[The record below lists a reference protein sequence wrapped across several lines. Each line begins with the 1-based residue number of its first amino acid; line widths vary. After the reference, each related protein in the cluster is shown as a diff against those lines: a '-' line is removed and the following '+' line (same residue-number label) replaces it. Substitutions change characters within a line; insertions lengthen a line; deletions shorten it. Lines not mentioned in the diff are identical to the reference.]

1 MGKPIVAIVG
11 RPNVGK
17 STLFN
22 IFANSRISIVEDTP
36 GVTRDRLYAEG
47 DWLDNQFMM
56 VDTGGIEIMNSDAI
70 AVSIRQQ
77 AEIAI
82 KEADVILFVCDA
94 RSGIV
99 QEDAD
104 VARIL
109 RKSGKPIVLAVNK
122 ADSPKQE
129 LNVYE
134 FYNLGLGEPFPIS
147 AANHL
152 GIGDLLDAVVAKFPQ
167 NKAGVFDNDEDQI
180 KVALIGR
187 PNVGKSSIFN
197 SLVGQERSIV
207 SDVAGTTRDAIDTPV
222 VRNGQKYLFIDT
234 AGMRRKGKIDEPI
247 EKYSIIRSLRA
258 VDRSDVV
265 LMVIDA
271 VDGVTEQDKK
281 IAGYAHEAGKGIVI
295 VVNKW
300 DAYEKD
306 ENSTLR
312 YTETLRKELI
322 FMQYAPVVYV
332 SALTKQRIHRLPEV
346 INYVAEQNAM
356 RVATSV
362 LNQVIADAVAI
373 NPPPTEKGQRLKILY
388 ATQVKIK
395 PPTFVIFVNEPEIMH
410 FSYQRYLEN
419 KLREA
424 FGFEGTPLSMIIR
437 GKKKTNRGWINGCN
451 DVCIMVCR
459 WFCVWLSTFGAVAG

>member
-36 GVTRDRLYAEG
+36 GVTRDRVYADTE
-47 DWLDNQFMM
+47 WLDNEFMM
-56 VDTGGIEIMNSDAI
+56 VDTGGIEIMNTDKI

-77 AEIAI
+77 AQIAI
-82 KEADVILFVCDA
+82 AEADVILFVCDA
-94 RSGIV
+94 RAGITH
-99 QEDAD
+99 EDAE
-104 VARIL
+104 VAKML
-109 RKSGKPIVLAVNK
+109 RQSKKPIVLAINK

-129 LNVYE
+129 MEIFE
-134 FYNLGLGEPFPIS
+134 FYNLGIGEPIPVS

-152 GIGDLLDAVVAKFPQ
+152 GLGDLLDAVVEKFPETSAYGEDG
-167 NKAGVFDNDEDQI
+167 NEDEI

-197 SLVGQERSIV
+197 TLVGEERSIV

-222 VRNGQKYLFIDT
+222 IREGQKFLFIDT
-234 AGMRRKGKIDEPI
+234 AGMRRKARIDEPI

-271 VDGVTEQDKK
+271 IDGVTEQDKK
-281 IAGYAHEAGKGIVI
+281 IAGYAHEAGKGIVL

-300 DAYEKD
+300 DLYDKD
-306 ENSTLR
+306 NTSTLR
-312 YTETLRKELI
+312 YTENLRRELV
-322 FMQYAPVVYV
+322 FMQYAPVVFV
-332 SALTKQRIHRLPEV
+332 SAMTKQRIHRLPEV
-346 INYVAEQNAM
+346 IHYVAEQNAM
-356 RVATSV
+356 RISTSV
-362 LNQVIADAVAI
+362 LNQVVEDAIAI

-424 FGFEGTPLSMIIR
+424 FGFEGTPLQMIIR
-437 GKKKTNRGWINGCN
+437 GKNEEE
-451 DVCIMVCR
+451 
-459 WFCVWLSTFGAVAG
+459 

>member
-437 GKKKTNRGWINGCN
+437 GKKEDEERLNKW
-451 DVCIMVCR
+451 M
-459 WFCVWLSTFGAVAG
+459 

>member
-36 GVTRDRLYAEG
+36 GVTRDRLYADTE
-47 DWLDNQFMM
+47 WLDNEFMM
-56 VDTGGIEIMNSDAI
+56 VDTGGIEIMNTDKI

-77 AEIAI
+77 AQIAI
-82 KEADVILFVCDA
+82 AEADVILFVCDA
-94 RSGIV
+94 RAGITH
-99 QEDAD
+99 EDAE
-104 VARIL
+104 VAKML
-109 RKSGKPIVLAVNK
+109 RQSKKPIVLAINK

-129 LNVYE
+129 MEIFE
-134 FYNLGLGEPFPIS
+134 FYNLGIGEPIPVS

-152 GIGDLLDAVVAKFPQ
+152 GLGDLLDAVVEKFPETSAYGEDG
-167 NKAGVFDNDEDQI
+167 NEDEI

-197 SLVGQERSIV
+197 TLVGEERSIV

-222 VRNGQKYLFIDT
+222 IREGQKFLFIDT
-234 AGMRRKGKIDEPI
+234 AGMRRKARIDEPI

-271 VDGVTEQDKK
+271 IDGITAQDKK
-281 IAGYAHEAGKGIVI
+281 IAGYAHEAGKGIVL

-300 DAYEKD
+300 DLYDKD
-306 ENSTLR
+306 NTSTLR
-312 YTETLRKELI
+312 YTENLRRELV
-322 FMQYAPVVYV
+322 FMQYAPVVFV
-332 SALTKQRIHRLPEV
+332 SAMTKQRIHRLPEV
-346 INYVAEQNAM
+346 IHYVAEQNAM
-356 RVATSV
+356 RISTSV
-362 LNQVIADAVAI
+362 LNQVVEDAIAI

-424 FGFEGTPLSMIIR
+424 FGFEGTPLQMIIR
-437 GKKKTNRGWINGCN
+437 GKNEEE
-451 DVCIMVCR
+451 
-459 WFCVWLSTFGAVAG
+459 

>member
-36 GVTRDRLYAEG
+36 GVTRDRLYADTE
-47 DWLDNQFMM
+47 WLDNEFMM
-56 VDTGGIEIMNSDAI
+56 VDTGGIEIMNTDKI

-77 AEIAI
+77 AQIAI
-82 KEADVILFVCDA
+82 AEADVILFVCDA
-94 RSGIV
+94 RAGITH
-99 QEDAD
+99 EDAE
-104 VARIL
+104 VAKML
-109 RKSGKPIVLAVNK
+109 RQSKKPIVLAINK

-129 LNVYE
+129 MEIFE
-134 FYNLGLGEPFPIS
+134 FYNLGIGEPIPVS

-152 GIGDLLDAVVAKFPQ
+152 GLGDLLDAVVEKFPETSAYGEDG
-167 NKAGVFDNDEDQI
+167 NEDEI

-197 SLVGQERSIV
+197 TLVGEERSIV

-222 VRNGQKYLFIDT
+222 IREGQKFLFIDT
-234 AGMRRKGKIDEPI
+234 AGMRRKARIDEPI

-271 VDGVTEQDKK
+271 IDGVTEQDKK
-281 IAGYAHEAGKGIVI
+281 IAGYAHEAGKGIVL
-295 VVNKW
+295 VNKW
-300 DAYEKD
+300 DLYDKD
-306 ENSTLR
+306 NTSTLR
-312 YTETLRKELI
+312 YTENLRRELV
-322 FMQYAPVVYV
+322 FMQYAPVVFV
-332 SALTKQRIHRLPEV
+332 SAMTKQRIHRLPEV
-346 INYVAEQNAM
+346 IHYVAEQNAM
-356 RVATSV
+356 RISTSV
-362 LNQVIADAVAI
+362 LNQVVEDAIAI

-424 FGFEGTPLSMIIR
+424 FGFEGTPLQMIIR
-437 GKKKTNRGWINGCN
+437 GKNEEE
-451 DVCIMVCR
+451 
-459 WFCVWLSTFGAVAG
+459 

>member
-36 GVTRDRLYAEG
+36 GVTRDRLYADTE
-47 DWLDNQFMM
+47 WLDNEFMM
-56 VDTGGIEIMNSDAI
+56 VDTGGIEIMNTDKI

-77 AEIAI
+77 AQIAI
-82 KEADVILFVCDA
+82 AEADVILFVCDA
-94 RSGIV
+94 RAGITH
-99 QEDAD
+99 EDAE
-104 VARIL
+104 VAKML
-109 RKSGKPIVLAVNK
+109 RQSKKPIVLAINK

-129 LNVYE
+129 MEIFE
-134 FYNLGLGEPFPIS
+134 FYNLGIGEPIPVS

-152 GIGDLLDAVVAKFPQ
+152 GLGDLLDAVVEKFPETSAYGEDG
-167 NKAGVFDNDEDQI
+167 NEDEI

-197 SLVGQERSIV
+197 TLVGEERSIV

-222 VRNGQKYLFIDT
+222 IREGQKFLFIDT
-234 AGMRRKGKIDEPI
+234 AGMRRKARIDEPI

-271 VDGVTEQDKK
+271 IDGVTEQDKK
-281 IAGYAHEAGKGIVI
+281 IAGYAHEAGKGIVL

-300 DAYEKD
+300 DLYDKD
-306 ENSTLR
+306 NTSTLR
-312 YTETLRKELI
+312 YTEKLRRELV
-322 FMQYAPVVYV
+322 FMQYAPVVFV
-332 SALTKQRIHRLPEV
+332 SAMTKQRIHRLPEV
-346 INYVAEQNAM
+346 IHYVAEQNAM
-356 RVATSV
+356 RISTSV
-362 LNQVIADAVAI
+362 LNQVVEDAIAI

-424 FGFEGTPLSMIIR
+424 FGFEGTPLQMIIR
-437 GKKKTNRGWINGCN
+437 GKNEEE
-451 DVCIMVCR
+451 
-459 WFCVWLSTFGAVAG
+459 

>member
-11 RPNVGK
+11 RPNGGK

-36 GVTRDRLYAEG
+36 GVTRDRLYADTE
-47 DWLDNQFMM
+47 WLDNEFMM
-56 VDTGGIEIMNSDAI
+56 VDTGGIEIMNTDKI

-77 AEIAI
+77 AQIAI
-82 KEADVILFVCDA
+82 AEADVILFVCDA
-94 RSGIV
+94 RAGITH
-99 QEDAD
+99 EDAE
-104 VARIL
+104 VAKML
-109 RKSGKPIVLAVNK
+109 RQSKKPIVLAINK

-129 LNVYE
+129 MEIFE
-134 FYNLGLGEPFPIS
+134 FYNLGIGEPIPVS

-152 GIGDLLDAVVAKFPQ
+152 GLGDLLDAVVEKFPETSAYGEDG
-167 NKAGVFDNDEDQI
+167 NEDEI

-197 SLVGQERSIV
+197 TLVGEERSIV

-222 VRNGQKYLFIDT
+222 IREGQKFLFIDT
-234 AGMRRKGKIDEPI
+234 AGMRRKARIDEPI

-271 VDGVTEQDKK
+271 IDGVTEQDKK
-281 IAGYAHEAGKGIVI
+281 IAGYAHEAGKGIVL

-300 DAYEKD
+300 DLYDKD
-306 ENSTLR
+306 NTSTLR
-312 YTETLRKELI
+312 YTENLRRELV
-322 FMQYAPVVYV
+322 FMQYAPVVFV
-332 SALTKQRIHRLPEV
+332 SAMTKQRIHRLPEV
-346 INYVAEQNAM
+346 IHYVAEQNAM
-356 RVATSV
+356 RISTSV
-362 LNQVIADAVAI
+362 LNQVVEDAIAI

-424 FGFEGTPLSMIIR
+424 FGFEGTPLQMIIR
-437 GKKKTNRGWINGCN
+437 GKNEEE
-451 DVCIMVCR
+451 
-459 WFCVWLSTFGAVAG
+459 

>member
-36 GVTRDRLYAEG
+36 GVTRDRLYADTE
-47 DWLDNQFMM
+47 WLDNEFMM
-56 VDTGGIEIMNSDAI
+56 VDTGGIEIMNTDKI

-77 AEIAI
+77 AQIAI
-82 KEADVILFVCDA
+82 AEADVILFVCDA
-94 RSGIV
+94 RAGITH
-99 QEDAD
+99 EDAE
-104 VARIL
+104 VAKML
-109 RKSGKPIVLAVNK
+109 RQSKKPIVLAINK

-129 LNVYE
+129 MEIFE
-134 FYNLGLGEPFPIS
+134 FYNLGIGEPIPVS

-152 GIGDLLDAVVAKFPQ
+152 GLGDLLDAVVEKFPETSAYGEDG
-167 NKAGVFDNDEDQI
+167 NEDEI

-197 SLVGQERSIV
+197 TLVGEERSIV

-222 VRNGQKYLFIDT
+222 IREGQKFLFIDT
-234 AGMRRKGKIDEPI
+234 AGMRRKARIDEPI

-271 VDGVTEQDKK
+271 IDGVTEQDKK
-281 IAGYAHEAGKGIVI
+281 IAGYAHEAGKGIVL

-300 DAYEKD
+300 DLYDKD
-306 ENSTLR
+306 NTSTLR
-312 YTETLRKELI
+312 YTENLRRELV
-322 FMQYAPVVYV
+322 FMQYAPVVFV
-332 SALTKQRIHRLPEV
+332 SAMTKQRIHRLPEV
-346 INYVAEQNAM
+346 IHYVAEQNAM
-356 RVATSV
+356 RISTSV
-362 LNQVIADAVAI
+362 LNQVVEDAIAI

-424 FGFEGTPLSMIIR
+424 FGFEGTLLQMIIR
-437 GKKKTNRGWINGCN
+437 GKNEEE
-451 DVCIMVCR
+451 
-459 WFCVWLSTFGAVAG
+459 

>member
-36 GVTRDRLYAEG
+36 GVTRDRLYADTE
-47 DWLDNQFMM
+47 WLDNEFMM
-56 VDTGGIEIMNSDAI
+56 VDTGGIEIMNTDKI

-77 AEIAI
+77 AQIAI
-82 KEADVILFVCDA
+82 AEADVILFVCDA
-94 RSGIV
+94 RAGITH
-99 QEDAD
+99 EDAE
-104 VARIL
+104 VAKML
-109 RKSGKPIVLAVNK
+109 RQSKKPIVLAINK

-129 LNVYE
+129 MEIFE
-134 FYNLGLGEPFPIS
+134 FYNLGIGEPIPVS

-152 GIGDLLDAVVAKFPQ
+152 GLGDLLDAVVENFPETSAYGEDG
-167 NKAGVFDNDEDQI
+167 NEDEI

-197 SLVGQERSIV
+197 TLVGEERSIV

-222 VRNGQKYLFIDT
+222 IREGQKFLFIDT
-234 AGMRRKGKIDEPI
+234 AGMRRKARIDEPI

-271 VDGVTEQDKK
+271 IDGVTEQDKK
-281 IAGYAHEAGKGIVI
+281 IAGYAHEAGKGIVL

-300 DAYEKD
+300 DLYDKD
-306 ENSTLR
+306 NTSTLR
-312 YTETLRKELI
+312 YTENLRRELV
-322 FMQYAPVVYV
+322 FMQYAPVVFV
-332 SALTKQRIHRLPEV
+332 SAMTKQRIHRLPEV
-346 INYVAEQNAM
+346 IHYVAEQNAM
-356 RVATSV
+356 RISTSV
-362 LNQVIADAVAI
+362 LNQVVEDAIAI

-424 FGFEGTPLSMIIR
+424 FGFEGTPLQMIIR
-437 GKKKTNRGWINGCN
+437 GKNEEE
-451 DVCIMVCR
+451 
-459 WFCVWLSTFGAVAG
+459 

>member
-36 GVTRDRLYAEG
+36 GVTRDRLYADTE
-47 DWLDNQFMM
+47 WLDNEFMM
-56 VDTGGIEIMNSDAI
+56 VDTGGIEIMNTDKI

-77 AEIAI
+77 AQIAI
-82 KEADVILFVCDA
+82 AEADVILFVCDA
-94 RSGIV
+94 RAGITH
-99 QEDAD
+99 EDAE
-104 VARIL
+104 VAKML
-109 RKSGKPIVLAVNK
+109 RQSKKPIVLAINK

-129 LNVYE
+129 MEIFE
-134 FYNLGLGEPFPIS
+134 FYNLGIGEPIPVS

-152 GIGDLLDAVVAKFPQ
+152 GLGDLLDAVVEKFPETSAYGEDG
-167 NKAGVFDNDEDQI
+167 NEDEI

-197 SLVGQERSIV
+197 TLVGEERSIV

-222 VRNGQKYLFIDT
+222 IREGQKFLFIDT
-234 AGMRRKGKIDEPI
+234 AGMRRKARIDEPI

-271 VDGVTEQDKK
+271 IDGITEQDKK
-281 IAGYAHEAGKGIVI
+281 IAGYAHEAGKGIVL

-300 DAYEKD
+300 DLYDKD
-306 ENSTLR
+306 NTSTLR
-312 YTETLRKELI
+312 YTENLRRELV
-322 FMQYAPVVYV
+322 FMQYAPVVFV
-332 SALTKQRIHRLPEV
+332 SAMTKQRIHRLPEV
-346 INYVAEQNAM
+346 IHYVAEQNAM
-356 RVATSV
+356 RISTSV
-362 LNQVIADAVAI
+362 LNQVVEDAIAI
-373 NPPPTEKGQRLKILY
+373 NPLPTEKGQRLKILY

-424 FGFEGTPLSMIIR
+424 FGFEGTPLQMIIR
-437 GKKKTNRGWINGCN
+437 GKNEEE
-451 DVCIMVCR
+451 
-459 WFCVWLSTFGAVAG
+459 

>member
-36 GVTRDRLYAEG
+36 GVTRDRLYADTE
-47 DWLDNQFMM
+47 WLDNEFMM
-56 VDTGGIEIMNSDAI
+56 VDTGGIEIMNTDKI

-77 AEIAI
+77 AQIAI
-82 KEADVILFVCDA
+82 AEADVILFVCDA
-94 RSGIV
+94 RAGITH
-99 QEDAD
+99 EDAE
-104 VARIL
+104 VAKML
-109 RKSGKPIVLAVNK
+109 RQSKKPIVLAINK

-129 LNVYE
+129 MEIFE
-134 FYNLGLGEPFPIS
+134 FYNLGIGEPIPVS

-152 GIGDLLDAVVAKFPQ
+152 GLGDLLDAVVEKFPETSAYGEDG
-167 NKAGVFDNDEDQI
+167 NEDEI

-197 SLVGQERSIV
+197 TLVGEERSIV

-222 VRNGQKYLFIDT
+222 IREGQKFLFIDT
-234 AGMRRKGKIDEPI
+234 AGMRRKARIDEPI

-271 VDGVTEQDKK
+271 IDGVTEQDKK
-281 IAGYAHEAGKGIVI
+281 IAGYAHEAGKGIVL

-300 DAYEKD
+300 DLYDKD
-306 ENSTLR
+306 NTSTLR
-312 YTETLRKELI
+312 YTENLRRELV
-322 FMQYAPVVYV
+322 FMQYAPVVFV
-332 SALTKQRIHRLPEV
+332 SAMTKQRIHRLPEV
-346 INYVAEQNAM
+346 IHYVAEQNAM
-356 RVATSV
+356 RISTSV
-362 LNQVIADAVAI
+362 LNQVVEDAIAI

-395 PPTFVIFVNEPEIMH
+395 PPTFVIFVNSKKLMH
-410 FSYQRYLEN
+410 FSYTRYLEN
-419 KLREA
+419 KIREA
-424 FGFEGTPLSMIIR
+424 FGFSGTPLKFFVR
-437 GKKKTNRGWINGCN
+437 ERKEN
-451 DVCIMVCR
+451 
-459 WFCVWLSTFGAVAG
+459 

>member
-36 GVTRDRLYAEG
+36 GVTRDRLYADTE
-47 DWLDNQFMM
+47 WLDNEFMI
-56 VDTGGIEIMNSDAI
+56 VDTGGIEIMNTDKI

-77 AEIAI
+77 AQIAI
-82 KEADVILFVCDA
+82 AEADVILFVCDA
-94 RSGIV
+94 RAGITH
-99 QEDAD
+99 EDAE
-104 VARIL
+104 VAKML
-109 RKSGKPIVLAVNK
+109 RQSKKPIVLAINK

-129 LNVYE
+129 MEIFE
-134 FYNLGLGEPFPIS
+134 FYNLGIGEPIPVS

-152 GIGDLLDAVVAKFPQ
+152 GLGDLLDAVVEKFPETSAYGEDG
-167 NKAGVFDNDEDQI
+167 NEDEI

-197 SLVGQERSIV
+197 TLVGEERSIV

-222 VRNGQKYLFIDT
+222 IREGQKFLFIDT
-234 AGMRRKGKIDEPI
+234 AGMRRKARIDEPI

-271 VDGVTEQDKK
+271 IDGITEQDKK
-281 IAGYAHEAGKGIVI
+281 IAGYAHEAGKGIVL

-300 DAYEKD
+300 DLYDKD
-306 ENSTLR
+306 NTSTLR
-312 YTETLRKELI
+312 YTENLRRELV
-322 FMQYAPVVYV
+322 FMQYAPVVFV
-332 SALTKQRIHRLPEV
+332 SAMTKQRIHRLPEV
-346 INYVAEQNAM
+346 IHYVAEQNAM
-356 RVATSV
+356 RISTSV
-362 LNQVIADAVAI
+362 LNQVVEDAIAI

-424 FGFEGTPLSMIIR
+424 FGFEGTPLQMIIR
-437 GKKKTNRGWINGCN
+437 GKNEEE
-451 DVCIMVCR
+451 
-459 WFCVWLSTFGAVAG
+459 

>member
-36 GVTRDRLYAEG
+36 GVTRDRLYADTE
-47 DWLDNQFMM
+47 WLDNEFMM
-56 VDTGGIEIMNSDAI
+56 VDTGGIEIMNTDKI

-77 AEIAI
+77 AQIAI
-82 KEADVILFVCDA
+82 AEADVILFVCDA
-94 RSGIV
+94 RAGITH
-99 QEDAD
+99 EDAE
-104 VARIL
+104 VAKML
-109 RKSGKPIVLAVNK
+109 RQSKKPIVLAINK

-129 LNVYE
+129 MEIFE
-134 FYNLGLGEPFPIS
+134 FYNLGIGEPIPVS

-152 GIGDLLDAVVAKFPQ
+152 GLGDLLDAVVEKFPETSAYGEYG
-167 NKAGVFDNDEDQI
+167 NEDEI

-197 SLVGQERSIV
+197 TLVGEERSIV

-222 VRNGQKYLFIDT
+222 IREGQKFLFIDT
-234 AGMRRKGKIDEPI
+234 AGMRRKARIDEPI

-271 VDGVTEQDKK
+271 IDGVTEQDKK
-281 IAGYAHEAGKGIVI
+281 IAGYAHEAGKGIVL

-300 DAYEKD
+300 DLYDKD
-306 ENSTLR
+306 NTSTLR
-312 YTETLRKELI
+312 YTENLRRELV
-322 FMQYAPVVYV
+322 FMQYAPVVFV
-332 SALTKQRIHRLPEV
+332 SAMTKQRIHRLPEV
-346 INYVAEQNAM
+346 IHYVAEQNAM
-356 RVATSV
+356 RISTSV
-362 LNQVIADAVAI
+362 LNQVVEDAIAI

-424 FGFEGTPLSMIIR
+424 FGFEGTPLQMIIR
-437 GKKKTNRGWINGCN
+437 GKNEEE
-451 DVCIMVCR
+451 
-459 WFCVWLSTFGAVAG
+459 

>member
-36 GVTRDRLYAEG
+36 GVTRDRLYADTE
-47 DWLDNQFMM
+47 WLDNEFMM
-56 VDTGGIEIMNSDAI
+56 VDTGGIEIMNTDKI

-77 AEIAI
+77 AQIAI
-82 KEADVILFVCDA
+82 AEADVILFVCDA
-94 RSGIV
+94 RAGITH
-99 QEDAD
+99 EDAE
-104 VARIL
+104 VAKML
-109 RKSGKPIVLAVNK
+109 RQSKKPIVLAINK

-129 LNVYE
+129 MEIFE
-134 FYNLGLGEPFPIS
+134 FYNLGIGEPIPVS

-152 GIGDLLDAVVAKFPQ
+152 GLGDLLDAVVEKFPETSAYGEDG
-167 NKAGVFDNDEDQI
+167 NEDEI

-197 SLVGQERSIV
+197 TLVGEERSIV

-222 VRNGQKYLFIDT
+222 IREGQKFLFIDT
-234 AGMRRKGKIDEPI
+234 AGMRRKARIDEPI

-271 VDGVTEQDKK
+271 IDGVTEQDKK
-281 IAGYAHEAGKGIVI
+281 IAGYAHEAGKGIVL

-300 DAYEKD
+300 DLYDKD
-306 ENSTLR
+306 NTSTLR
-312 YTETLRKELI
+312 YTENLRRELV
-322 FMQYAPVVYV
+322 FMQYAPVVFV
-332 SALTKQRIHRLPEV
+332 SAMTKQRIHRLPEV
-346 INYVAEQNAM
+346 IHYVAEQNAM
-356 RVATSV
+356 RISTSV
-362 LNQVIADAVAI
+362 LNQVVEDAIAI

-395 PPTFVIFVNEPEIMH
+395 PPTFVIFVNDKELMH
-410 FSYQRYLEN
+410 FSYTRYIEN
-419 KLREA
+419 KVREA
-424 FGFEGTPLSMIIR
+424 FGFKGTALKFIIR
-437 GKKKTNRGWINGCN
+437 ERKDKE
-451 DVCIMVCR
+451 D
-459 WFCVWLSTFGAVAG
+459 

>member
-36 GVTRDRLYAEG
+36 GVTRDRLYADTE
-47 DWLDNQFMM
+47 WLDNEFMM
-56 VDTGGIEIMNSDAI
+56 VDTGGIEIMNTDKI

-77 AEIAI
+77 AQIAI
-82 KEADVILFVCDA
+82 AEADVILFVCDA
-94 RSGIV
+94 RAGITH
-99 QEDAD
+99 EDAE
-104 VARIL
+104 VAKML
-109 RKSGKPIVLAVNK
+109 RQSKKPIVLAINK

-129 LNVYE
+129 MEIFE
-134 FYNLGLGEPFPIS
+134 FYNLGIGEPIPVS

-152 GIGDLLDAVVAKFPQ
+152 GLGDLLDAVVEKFPETSAYGEDG
-167 NKAGVFDNDEDQI
+167 NEDEI

-197 SLVGQERSIV
+197 TLVGEERSIV

-222 VRNGQKYLFIDT
+222 IREGQKFLFIDT
-234 AGMRRKGKIDEPI
+234 AGMRRKARIDEPI

-271 VDGVTEQDKK
+271 IDGVTEQDKK
-281 IAGYAHEAGKGIVI
+281 IVGYAHEAGKGIVL

-300 DAYEKD
+300 DLYDKD
-306 ENSTLR
+306 NTSTLR
-312 YTETLRKELI
+312 YTENLRRELV
-322 FMQYAPVVYV
+322 FMQYAPVVFV
-332 SALTKQRIHRLPEV
+332 SAMTKQRIHRLPEV
-346 INYVAEQNAM
+346 IHYVAEQNAM
-356 RVATSV
+356 RISTSV
-362 LNQVIADAVAI
+362 LNQVVEDAIAI

-424 FGFEGTPLSMIIR
+424 FGFEGTPLQMIIR
-437 GKKKTNRGWINGCN
+437 GKNEEE
-451 DVCIMVCR
+451 
-459 WFCVWLSTFGAVAG
+459 

>member
-36 GVTRDRLYAEG
+36 GVTRDRLYADTE
-47 DWLDNQFMM
+47 WLDNEFMM
-56 VDTGGIEIMNSDAI
+56 VDTGGIEIMNTDKI

-77 AEIAI
+77 AQIAI
-82 KEADVILFVCDA
+82 AEADVILFVCDA
-94 RSGIV
+94 RAGITH
-99 QEDAD
+99 EDAE
-104 VARIL
+104 VAKML
-109 RKSGKPIVLAVNK
+109 RQSKKPIVLAINK

-129 LNVYE
+129 MEIFE
-134 FYNLGLGEPFPIS
+134 FYNLGIGEPIPVS

-152 GIGDLLDAVVAKFPQ
+152 GLGDLLDAVVEKFPETSAYGEDG
-167 NKAGVFDNDEDQI
+167 NEDEI

-197 SLVGQERSIV
+197 TLVGEERSIV

-222 VRNGQKYLFIDT
+222 IREGQKFLFIDT
-234 AGMRRKGKIDEPI
+234 AGMRRKARIDEPI

-271 VDGVTEQDKK
+271 IDGVTEQDKK
-281 IAGYAHEAGKGIVI
+281 IAGYAHEAGKGIVL

-300 DAYEKD
+300 DLYDKD
-306 ENSTLR
+306 NTSTLR
-312 YTETLRKELI
+312 YTENLRRELV
-322 FMQYAPVVYV
+322 FMQYAPVVFV
-332 SALTKQRIHRLPEV
+332 SAMTKQRIHRLPEV
-346 INYVAEQNAM
+346 IHYVAEQNAM
-356 RVATSV
+356 RISTSV
-362 LNQVIADAVAI
+362 LNQVVEEAIAI

-424 FGFEGTPLSMIIR
+424 FGFEGTPLQMIIR
-437 GKKKTNRGWINGCN
+437 GKNEEE
-451 DVCIMVCR
+451 
-459 WFCVWLSTFGAVAG
+459 

>member
-36 GVTRDRLYAEG
+36 GVTRDRLYA
-47 DWLDNQFMM
+47 DTKWLDNEFMM
-56 VDTGGIEIMNSDAI
+56 VDTGGIEIMNTDKI

-77 AEIAI
+77 AQIAI
-82 KEADVILFVCDA
+82 AEADVILFVCDA
-94 RSGIV
+94 RAGITH
-99 QEDAD
+99 EDAE
-104 VARIL
+104 VAKML
-109 RKSGKPIVLAVNK
+109 RQSKKPIVLAINK

-129 LNVYE
+129 MEIFE
-134 FYNLGLGEPFPIS
+134 FYNLGIGEPIPVS

-152 GIGDLLDAVVAKFPQ
+152 GLGDLLDAVVEKFPETSAYGEDG
-167 NKAGVFDNDEDQI
+167 NEDEI

-197 SLVGQERSIV
+197 TLVGEERSIV

-222 VRNGQKYLFIDT
+222 IREGQKFLFIDT
-234 AGMRRKGKIDEPI
+234 AGMRRKARIDEPI

-271 VDGVTEQDKK
+271 IDGVTEQDKK
-281 IAGYAHEAGKGIVI
+281 IAGYAHEAGKGIVL

-300 DAYEKD
+300 DLYDKD
-306 ENSTLR
+306 NTSTLR
-312 YTETLRKELI
+312 YTENLRRELV
-322 FMQYAPVVYV
+322 FMQYAPVVFV
-332 SALTKQRIHRLPEV
+332 SAMTKQRIHRLPEV
-346 INYVAEQNAM
+346 IHYVAEQNAM
-356 RVATSV
+356 RISTSV
-362 LNQVIADAVAI
+362 LNQVVEDAIAI

-424 FGFEGTPLSMIIR
+424 FGFEGTPLQMIIR
-437 GKKKTNRGWINGCN
+437 GKNEEE
-451 DVCIMVCR
+451 
-459 WFCVWLSTFGAVAG
+459 

>member
-36 GVTRDRLYAEG
+36 GVTRDRLYADTE
-47 DWLDNQFMM
+47 WLDNEFMM
-56 VDTGGIEIMNSDAI
+56 VDTGGIEIMNTDKI

-77 AEIAI
+77 AQIAI
-82 KEADVILFVCDA
+82 AEADVILFVCDA
-94 RSGIV
+94 RAGITH
-99 QEDAD
+99 EDAE
-104 VARIL
+104 VAKML
-109 RKSGKPIVLAVNK
+109 RQSKKPIVLAINK

-129 LNVYE
+129 MEIFE
-134 FYNLGLGEPFPIS
+134 FYNLGIGEPIPVS

-152 GIGDLLDAVVAKFPQ
+152 GLGDLLDAVVEKFPETSAYGEDG
-167 NKAGVFDNDEDQI
+167 NEDEI

-197 SLVGQERSIV
+197 TLVGEERSIV

-222 VRNGQKYLFIDT
+222 IREGQKFLFIDT
-234 AGMRRKGKIDEPI
+234 AGMRRKARIDEPI

-271 VDGVTEQDKK
+271 IDGVTEQDKK
-281 IAGYAHEAGKGIVI
+281 IAGYAHEAGKWIVL

-300 DAYEKD
+300 DLYDKD
-306 ENSTLR
+306 NTSTLR
-312 YTETLRKELI
+312 YTENLRRELV
-322 FMQYAPVVYV
+322 FMQYAPVVFV
-332 SALTKQRIHRLPEV
+332 SAMTKQRIHRLPEV
-346 INYVAEQNAM
+346 IHYVAEQNAM
-356 RVATSV
+356 RISTSV
-362 LNQVIADAVAI
+362 LNQVVEDAIAI

-424 FGFEGTPLSMIIR
+424 FGFEGTPLQMIIR
-437 GKKKTNRGWINGCN
+437 GKNEEE
-451 DVCIMVCR
+451 
-459 WFCVWLSTFGAVAG
+459 

>member
-1 MGKPIVAIVG
+1 MGKPIVSIVG

-36 GVTRDRLYAEG
+36 GVTRDRLYADTE
-47 DWLDNQFMM
+47 WLDNEFMM
-56 VDTGGIEIMNSDAI
+56 VDTGGIEIMNTDKI

-77 AEIAI
+77 AQIAI
-82 KEADVILFVCDA
+82 AEADVILFVCDA
-94 RSGIV
+94 RAGITH
-99 QEDAD
+99 EDAE
-104 VARIL
+104 VAKML
-109 RKSGKPIVLAVNK
+109 RQSKKPIVLAINK

-129 LNVYE
+129 MEIFE
-134 FYNLGLGEPFPIS
+134 FYNLGIGEPIPVS

-152 GIGDLLDAVVAKFPQ
+152 GLGDLLDAVVEKFPETSAYGEDG
-167 NKAGVFDNDEDQI
+167 NEDEI

-197 SLVGQERSIV
+197 TLVGEERSIV

-222 VRNGQKYLFIDT
+222 IREGQKFLFIDT
-234 AGMRRKGKIDEPI
+234 AGMRRKARIDEPI

-271 VDGVTEQDKK
+271 IDGVTEQDKK
-281 IAGYAHEAGKGIVI
+281 IAGYAHEAGKGIVL

-300 DAYEKD
+300 DLYDKD
-306 ENSTLR
+306 NTSTLR
-312 YTETLRKELI
+312 YTENLRRELV
-322 FMQYAPVVYV
+322 FMQYAPVVFV
-332 SALTKQRIHRLPEV
+332 SAMTKQRIHRLPEV
-346 INYVAEQNAM
+346 IHYVAEQNAM
-356 RVATSV
+356 RISTSV
-362 LNQVIADAVAI
+362 LNQVVEDAIAI

-424 FGFEGTPLSMIIR
+424 FGFEGTPLQMIIR
-437 GKKKTNRGWINGCN
+437 GKNEEE
-451 DVCIMVCR
+451 
-459 WFCVWLSTFGAVAG
+459 

>member
-36 GVTRDRLYAEG
+36 GVTRDRLYADTE
-47 DWLDNQFMM
+47 WLDNEFMM
-56 VDTGGIEIMNSDAI
+56 VDTGGIEIMNTDKI

-77 AEIAI
+77 AQIAI
-82 KEADVILFVCDA
+82 AEADVILFVCDA
-94 RSGIV
+94 RAGITH
-99 QEDAD
+99 EDAE
-104 VARIL
+104 VAKML
-109 RKSGKPIVLAVNK
+109 RQSKKPIVLAINK

-129 LNVYE
+129 MEIFE
-134 FYNLGLGEPFPIS
+134 FYNLGIGEPIPVS

-152 GIGDLLDAVVAKFPQ
+152 GLGDLLDAVVEKFPETSAYGEDG
-167 NKAGVFDNDEDQI
+167 NEDEI

-197 SLVGQERSIV
+197 TLVGEERSIV

-222 VRNGQKYLFIDT
+222 IREGQKFLFIDT
-234 AGMRRKGKIDEPI
+234 AGMRRKARIDEPI

-271 VDGVTEQDKK
+271 IDGVTEQDKK
-281 IAGYAHEAGKGIVI
+281 IAGYAHEAGKGIVL

-300 DAYEKD
+300 DLYDKD
-306 ENSTLR
+306 NTSTLR
-312 YTETLRKELI
+312 YTENLRRELV
-322 FMQYAPVVYV
+322 FMQYAPVVFV
-332 SALTKQRIHRLPEV
+332 SAMTKQRIHRLPEV
-346 INYVAEQNAM
+346 IHYVAEQNAM
-356 RVATSV
+356 RISTSV
-362 LNQVIADAVAI
+362 LNQVVEDAIAI
-373 NPPPTEKGQRLKILY
+373 NPPPTEKGQRLKILS

-424 FGFEGTPLSMIIR
+424 FGFEGTPLQMIIR
-437 GKKKTNRGWINGCN
+437 GKNEEE
-451 DVCIMVCR
+451 
-459 WFCVWLSTFGAVAG
+459 

>member
-36 GVTRDRLYAEG
+36 GVTRDRLYADTE
-47 DWLDNQFMM
+47 WLDNEFMM
-56 VDTGGIEIMNSDAI
+56 VDTGGIEIMNTDKI

-77 AEIAI
+77 AQIAI
-82 KEADVILFVCDA
+82 AEADVILFVCDA
-94 RSGIV
+94 RAGITH
-99 QEDAD
+99 EDAE
-104 VARIL
+104 VAKML
-109 RKSGKPIVLAVNK
+109 RQSKKPIVLAINK

-129 LNVYE
+129 MEIFE
-134 FYNLGLGEPFPIS
+134 FYNLGIGEPIPVS

-152 GIGDLLDAVVAKFPQ
+152 GLGDLLDAVVEKFPETSAYGEDG
-167 NKAGVFDNDEDQI
+167 NEDEI

-197 SLVGQERSIV
+197 TLVGKERSIV

-222 VRNGQKYLFIDT
+222 IREGQKFLFIDT
-234 AGMRRKGKIDEPI
+234 AGMRRKARIDEPI

-271 VDGVTEQDKK
+271 IDGVTEQDKK
-281 IAGYAHEAGKGIVI
+281 IAGYAHEAGKGIVL

-300 DAYEKD
+300 DLYDKD
-306 ENSTLR
+306 NTSTLR
-312 YTETLRKELI
+312 YTENLRRELV
-322 FMQYAPVVYV
+322 FMQYAPVVFV
-332 SALTKQRIHRLPEV
+332 SAMTKQRIHRLPEV
-346 INYVAEQNAM
+346 IHYVAEQNAM
-356 RVATSV
+356 RISTSV
-362 LNQVIADAVAI
+362 LNQVVEDAIAI

-424 FGFEGTPLSMIIR
+424 FGFEGTPLQMIIR
-437 GKKKTNRGWINGCN
+437 GKNEEE
-451 DVCIMVCR
+451 
-459 WFCVWLSTFGAVAG
+459 

>member
-36 GVTRDRLYAEG
+36 GVTRDRLYADTE
-47 DWLDNQFMM
+47 WLDNEFMM
-56 VDTGGIEIMNSDAI
+56 VDTGGIEIMNTDKI

-77 AEIAI
+77 AQIAI
-82 KEADVILFVCDA
+82 AEADVILFVCDA
-94 RSGIV
+94 RAGITH
-99 QEDAD
+99 EDAE
-104 VARIL
+104 VAKML
-109 RKSGKPIVLAVNK
+109 RQSKKPIVLAINK

-129 LNVYE
+129 MEIFE
-134 FYNLGLGEPFPIS
+134 FYNLGIGEPIPVS

-152 GIGDLLDAVVAKFPQ
+152 GLGDLLDAVVEKFPETSAYGEDG
-167 NKAGVFDNDEDQI
+167 NEDEI

-197 SLVGQERSIV
+197 TLVGEERSIV
-207 SDVAGTTRDAIDTPV
+207 SDVAGTTRDTIDTPV
-222 VRNGQKYLFIDT
+222 IREGQKFLFIDT
-234 AGMRRKGKIDEPI
+234 AGMRRKARIDEPI

-271 VDGVTEQDKK
+271 IDGVTEQDKK
-281 IAGYAHEAGKGIVI
+281 IAGYAHEAGKGIVL

-300 DAYEKD
+300 DLYDKD
-306 ENSTLR
+306 NTSTLR
-312 YTETLRKELI
+312 YTENLRRELV
-322 FMQYAPVVYV
+322 FMQYAPVVFV
-332 SALTKQRIHRLPEV
+332 SAMTKQRIHRLPEV
-346 INYVAEQNAM
+346 IHYVAEQNAM
-356 RVATSV
+356 RISTSV
-362 LNQVIADAVAI
+362 LNQVVEDAIAI

-424 FGFEGTPLSMIIR
+424 FGFEGTPLQMIIR
-437 GKKKTNRGWINGCN
+437 GKNEEE
-451 DVCIMVCR
+451 
-459 WFCVWLSTFGAVAG
+459 